1 MKHMIKHTIKSRSI
15 KASLG
20 FAAII
25 ALALS
30 AIPAQAAD
38 PVFPTGSRLGL
49 VPPTGMVQSRAFEG
63 FDEPGKNAAIL
74 LSALPAAAYDQLD
87 KSMAPEALK
96 KQGVEID
103 KREPIE
109 LTIGKG
115 FILSGKQTTGTAHYR
130 KWLLVAAADNF
141 TALVTVQVP
150 EQDEVYTDKVV
161 RDALATLALR
171 ASVPDAERL
180 SLLPFTVGN
189 MAGFHID
196 DILPGRALM
205 LVDAPA
211 DAVKDSDIST
221 SKDSGTGKVSDA
233 GKDLA
238 NRASLTHFL
247 IAAMQGGPQEP
258 KDREGFA
265 RDTFDQ
271 IGGIK
276 DVRIQDSEPLRIGG
290 LPGYQTM
297 AKAKDGQSDTDIM
310 IVQWLRFGGGGFIQ
324 MIGIARADVW
334 PDAFTR
340 LRTVR
345 DSIDPK

>member
-1 MKHMIKHTIKSRSI
+1 MEHSITHAIKPDSI
-15 KASLG
+15 RASIG
-20 FAAII
+20 IAAIF
-25 ALALS
+25 ALVML

-38 PVFPTGSRLGL
+38 PVFPIGSRLGL
-49 VPPTGMVQSRAFEG
+49 VPPTGMVLSRTFEG
-63 FDEPGKNAAIL
+63 FEEPGKNAAIL
-74 LSALPAAAYDQLD
+74 LSALPAEAYDQLD
-87 KSMAPEALK
+87 KSMVPEALK
-96 KQGVEID
+96 KQGVEIE

-115 FILSGKQTTGTAHYR
+115 FILSGTQTTSTAHYR
-130 KWLLVAAADNF
+130 KWLLVAAAGNV
-141 TALVTVQVP
+141 TALVTIQVP
-150 EQDEVYTDKVV
+150 EQDDVYTDKVM
-161 RDALATLALR
+161 RDTLATLALR

-180 SLLPFTVGN
+180 SLLPFTVRD

-196 DILPGRALM
+196 DVLPGRALM

-211 DAVKDSDIST
+211 DA
-221 SKDSGTGKVSDA
+221 SKDSGTGKDSDA

-238 NRASLTHFL
+238 DRTRITHFL
-247 IAAMQGGPQEP
+247 IAAMQGGPEEP
-258 KDREGFA
+258 KDRDGFA

-276 DVRIQDSEPLRIGG
+276 DVRIQDAEPLRISGQ
-290 LPGYQTM
+290 PGYQTL

-324 MIGIARADVW
+324 MIGIARADLW
-334 PDAFTR
+334 PDEFTR

-345 DSIDPK
+345 DSVDPK